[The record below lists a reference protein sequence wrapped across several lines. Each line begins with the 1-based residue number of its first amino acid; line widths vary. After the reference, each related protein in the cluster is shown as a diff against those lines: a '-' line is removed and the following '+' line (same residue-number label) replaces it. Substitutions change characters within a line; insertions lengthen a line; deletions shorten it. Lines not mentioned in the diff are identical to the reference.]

1 MTGVD
6 HLVVHTDR
14 EVRDAEAQH
23 AEAEHVEEE
32 SVDPVLAAVEDARDA
47 GRLVE
52 ECASAQKEPVID
64 C

>member
-1 MTGVD
+1 MIGVD

-14 EVRDAEAQH
+14 EAQH

-32 SVDPVLAAVEDARDA
+32 SVDPVLAVVEDAQDA
-47 GRLVE
+47 GRLVG
-52 ECASAQKEPVID
+52 ECASAPKEPVID